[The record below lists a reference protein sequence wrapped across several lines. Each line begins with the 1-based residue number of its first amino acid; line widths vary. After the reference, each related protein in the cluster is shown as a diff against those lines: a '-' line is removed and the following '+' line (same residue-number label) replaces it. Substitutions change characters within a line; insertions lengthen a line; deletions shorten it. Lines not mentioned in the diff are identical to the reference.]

1 MSHRLLMPPLLLSK
15 QPESVA
21 AFHRLL
27 VALLRFQ
34 APFLRAAHLQDTTR
48 LLFKA
53 TLRILLLLLHDFPE
67 YLCEHHQALC
77 DAIPTSCIQMRNLV
91 LCAYPRALQL
101 PDPFAPSV
109 RLAQL
114 PEAAQEPVVR
124 FDFRAVFAAR
134 PGLQDALDEFGARRG
149 APTFLTSLREALTQP
164 PRAGGPADAEP
175 RYNVPLV
182 NAVVL
187 YVGCAALESPQNL
200 SLIHI

>member
-1 MSHRLLMPPLLLSK
+1 MCIRDRSHEELGARFQQRPFFRLFSSLLHDLRAAEPSLQGVYPLALQAISNSLSTLQPLFFPGFAFAWVSLMSHRLLMPPLLLSK

-91 LCAYPRALQL
+91 LCAYPVSYTHLTL
-101 PDPFAPSV
+101 PTKA
-109 RLAQL
+109 
-114 PEAAQEPVVR
+114 
-124 FDFRAVFAAR
+124 
-134 PGLQDALDEFGARRG
+134 
-149 APTFLTSLREALTQP
+149 
-164 PRAGGPADAEP
+164 
-175 RYNVPLV
+175 
-182 NAVVL
+182 
-187 YVGCAALESPQNL
+187 
-200 SLIHI
+200 